1 MGFGVCL
8 MERSLRFSM
17 STQSII
23 FVMAPSAL
31 ERLQEGEC
39 GVSMVWFCELGYAH
53 LAARGQLANV
63 GLPVETVSL

>member
-1 MGFGVCL
+1 
-8 MERSLRFSM
+8 
-17 STQSII
+17 
-23 FVMAPSAL
+23 MAPSAL